1 MKHSNYHARLHPT
14 HLHKQFYKN
23 SNNGAGRRCF
33 FSGALCYFYAAMKS
47 SLQILAMRTTE
58 RMHFNLLGALKKS
71 SNKGYQFNQSSIG
84 FTFIQSNPTDA
95 LFFLLILRKS
105 TQLNLEKE
113 STDHQ
118 NLRFNFI
125 LFDF

>member
-1 MKHSNYHARLHPT
+1 
-14 HLHKQFYKN
+14 
-23 SNNGAGRRCF
+23 
-33 FSGALCYFYAAMKS
+33 
-47 SLQILAMRTTE
+47 
-58 RMHFNLLGALKKS
+58 MHFNLLGALKKS